1 MNESMPSTSKKS
13 ALPYILIVGAVL
25 LVCLCSCAALA
36 GFFVLANSGEEDQVG
51 SEQTTLNNADDTDDT
66 IEEDNEEFIEE
77 ESDTAADQSVSDST
91 LTYTL
96 EQRVRLINTGENPA
110 KPVKLWVALIQDLPP
125 YQIINMQEFDPLEYD
140 IITDEYD
147 NQYALFTI
155 NQLDAGEE
163 TLITLRYEVEL
174 SLVQYDLDDCQ
185 GSLPDT
191 DIYPEKYIE
200 SDAPEIVAL
209 ANELSAGKQNACE
222 ISRAIY
228 NYVADNMEYSTYN
241 PKDIGALAALEKKA
255 GDCTEFS
262 DLLVALHRAAGIPAR
277 MIDGVN
283 CCTVNGY
290 AEGQNKHNWA
300 EVYLPGAGWVQMD
313 PTWGR
318 DPAARDHYFASATFD
333 HFLITRGRNLNTL
346 DNYYYL
352 MFRWWQDE
360 GETQVDFSEEW
371 DILPAEIS
379 STNQVITAQPG

>member
-1 MNESMPSTSKKS
+1 MDEVLPPAPKKS
-13 ALPYILIVGAVL
+13 ALPYVLIVGAVL
-25 LVCLCSCAALA
+25 LVCLCCCAALA
-36 GFFVLANSGEEDQVG
+36 GFFVLANSGEEDQAVPSDLG
-51 SEQTTLNNADDTDDT
+51 DAV
-66 IEEDNEEFIEE
+66 EELDSAVDELGEALQ
-77 ESDTAADQSVSDST
+77 ESAGIDASQPRA
-91 LTYTL
+91 LTYEL
-96 EQRVRLINTGENPA
+96 EQRVRLMNTGENPA

-125 YQIINMQEFDPLEYD
+125 YQLVQSLETDPLKYE

-155 NQLDAGEE
+155 QQLDAGEE
-163 TLITLRYEVEL
+163 ALVTLRYQVEL
-174 SLVQYDLDDCQ
+174 SQVQANMDDCQ

-191 DIYPEKYIE
+191 DIFPEKYVE

-209 ANELSAGKQNACE
+209 ANELSAGKQNVCE

-228 NYVADNMEYSTYN
+228 DYVADNMEYTTYN
-241 PKDIGALAALEKKA
+241 PDDLGALAALEQKK

-283 CCTVNGY
+283 CCTINGY
-290 AEGQNKHNWA
+290 DEGQNKHNWA
-300 EVYLPGAGWVQMD
+300 EVYLPGSGWVQMD

-318 DPAARDHYFASATFD
+318 DPAARDQYFASTTFD

-371 DILPAEIS
+371 DILQAE
-379 STNQVITAQPG
+379 